1 MINQK
6 PGEQPARYDLQPDHP
21 KLDYS
26 KLSTYSIK
34 DRKSLVSRDD
44 FAKPWTKGEGLGDF
58 FERLPAILAG
68 KDIRN
73 VVDAIACAAQ
83 NKRQVCFGMGGHVV
97 KTGMAPILIDLM
109 KKGVITHL
117 AMNGSCII
125 HDFEVAFTGRTSED
139 VAESL
144 GSGSFG
150 MAKETSELLNQAIAR
165 AHEQKIGLGRAVGQ
179 LIEDLNLPF
188 KDSSLIAA
196 GARLDLPVTVHVAI
210 GTDIIHMHPG
220 FDGAAC
226 GAASLH
232 DFKTLASTLA
242 DLENGVFIN
251 AGSAVILPEVFL
263 KALTLVRN
271 LGHKVDNFTTVNLDF
286 IRHYRPM
293 TNVVNR
299 PTQGSGKGYA
309 IVGHHEILIP
319 LIAAGVIEALTI

>member
-1 MINQK
+1 MIDQK

-109 KKGVITHL
+109 KKGVVTHL

-188 KDSSLIAA
+188 KDSSLIAS

-232 DFKTLASTLA
+232 DFKALASTLA

>member
-1 MINQK
+1 MIENK
-6 PGEQPARYDLQPDHP
+6 TGEQTHP

-26 KLSTYSIK
+26 KLTTYSIK
-34 DRKSLVSRDD
+34 NRKSLVSRDD
-44 FAKPWTKGEGLGDF
+44 FAKPWTKGEGLGAL

-109 KKGVITHL
+109 EKGVITHL

-150 MAKETSELLNQAIAR
+150 MAQETSEILNQAIAR
-165 AHEQKIGLGRAVGQ
+165 ANEQNMGLGRAVGQ
-179 LIEDLNLPF
+179 LIEELNLPF

-309 IVGHHEILIP
+309 LVGHHEILIP
-319 LIAAGVIEALTI
+319 LIAAGVIEAL

>member
-1 MINQK
+1 MIEKKTGDQ
-6 PGEQPARYDLQPDHP
+6 AHP

-26 KLSTYSIK
+26 KLSTYSIQG
-34 DRKSLVSRDD
+34 RKSLVSRDD
-44 FAKPWTKGEGLGDF
+44 FAKPWTKGAGLGDL

-68 KDIRN
+68 KDIRH
-73 VVDAIACAAQ
+73 VVDAIARAAQ
-83 NKRQVCFGMGGHVV
+83 NKRQVCFGMGGHVI

-109 KKGVITHL
+109 EKGVITHL

-150 MAKETSELLNQAIAR
+150 MAQETSEILNQAIAR
-165 AHEQKIGLGRAVGQ
+165 TKEQNIGLGRAVGQ

-196 GARLDLPVTVHVAI
+196 GARLDIPVTVHVAI

-226 GAASLH
+226 GAATLH

-309 IVGHHEILIP
+309 LVGHHEVLIP
-319 LIAAGVIEALTI
+319 LIAAGVIEAL